1 MLDFRSRFGGKAA
14 QGQATASAPT
24 ADFRERFAGDLKKL
38 DQIPSLPTV
47 VTRLMAMI
55 NDPKVSTQD
64 LARALRED
72 PPLTART
79 LRMANSPIYGSGT
92 RVLSVPDAVMRLGTL
107 EVQNLIMAVG
117 LIRSVFTGRTG
128 FDYRAFWSHWF
139 TVATA
144 TEALARM
151 AGGASRDQDGG
162 AFTVGLLHDIG
173 RFVVAQVYP
182 DASAAVLREAQARR
196 IGLVAAET
204 GVLGI
209 DHAEIGGMLATQWG
223 LPKPIVS
230 GIAGHH
236 HPDAADPE
244 CRLALLVY
252 VAEKSCEASEL
263 GDPLEAESDG
273 DLSASWEALGADP
286 AQATAVAAAASAAAA
301 KSATL
306 LDTAK

>member
-1 MLDFRSRFGGKAA
+1 MLDPRFI
-14 QGQATASAPT
+14 
-24 ADFRERFAGDLKKL
+24 REHRDA
-38 DQIPSLPTV
+38 V
-47 VTRLMAMI
+47 EA
-55 NDPKVSTQD
+55 
-64 LARALRED
+64 
-72 PPLTART
+72 ART
-79 LRMANSPIYGSGT
+79 LVRI
-92 RVLSVPDAVMRLGTL
+92 
-107 EVQNLIMAVG
+107 
-117 LIRSVFTGRTG
+117 
-128 FDYRAFWSHWF
+128 
-139 TVATA
+139 
-144 TEALARM
+144 
-151 AGGASRDQDGG
+151 AGGVSRDQDGG

-204 GVLGI
+204 RVLGI

-223 LPKPIVS
+223 LPGPIVS
-230 GIAGHH
+230 GIARHH

-244 CRLALLVY
+244 RRLALLVY

-263 GDPLEAESDG
+263 GDPLEAEPDG